1 MQRADLHPREYAPPL
16 LVGRAIAHSEMRQRY
31 FDDTRNERFAGMMD
45 HQGPRDQF
53 QDLRAYVPEPISFR
67 DHVSDRNDDQSIA
80 DTAIG
85 EFSLANQSHHRRAGS
100 SLTFEPLLQAAR
112 IRRLIRDDL
121 IQVSGR
127 TRRKLEGTKAAR
139 RRERFSKV
147 VSVAS
152 RPLADM

>member
-1 MQRADLHPREYAPPL
+1 MHASKGYAFLAAKVYLPMGKVFRVFPPSINRI
-16 LVGRAIAHSEMRQRY
+16 VG
-31 FDDTRNERFAGMMD
+31 
-45 HQGPRDQF
+45 
-53 QDLRAYVPEPISFR
+53 V
-67 DHVSDRNDDQSIA
+67 
-80 DTAIG
+80 
-85 EFSLANQSHHRRAGS
+85 
-100 SLTFEPLLQAAR
+100 LTFERLLEAAR

-127 TRRKLEGTKAAR
+127 ELEGTKAAR